1 MLTRRPFLAAA
12 LAAPVIAAS
21 TGRAWAQAAPSQ
33 AVRDAT
39 PSLPSQEPSAMLR
52 PTDALLAIDLQN
64 DFMPGGALAVARGD
78 EVVPLVNR
86 LAQAFDHVVLTQDW
100 HPADHVSFA
109 SNHPGRQPFETIT
122 LPYGAQTL
130 WPVHCV
136 QGSPGAALHAGLDAT
151 LRRTRAIVRKGS
163 NPALDS
169 YSAFVEADRKTRTGL
184 AGYLR
189 ELGVT
194 RVYCCGLATDYCVA
208 WTALDARAA
217 GFEVALI
224 DDASRAIDLN
234 GSLAAA
240 WRQLRAAGVARVGVD
255 EVLRG

>member
-1 MLTRRPFLAAA
+1 VQR
-12 LAAPVIAAS
+12 S
-21 TGRAWAQAAPSQ
+21 TD
-33 AVRDAT
+33 V
-39 PSLPSQEPSAMLR
+39 
-52 PTDALLAIDLQN
+52 LLAIDLQN
-64 DFMPGGALAVARGD
+64 DFMPGGALAVAHGD

-86 LAQAFDHVVLTQDW
+86 LAQAFENVVLTQDW

-109 SNHPGRQPFETIT
+109 ANHPGRQPFQTT
-122 LPYGAQTL
+122 ALPYGQQTL
-130 WPVHCV
+130 WPTHCV
-136 QGSPGAALHAGLDAT
+136 QDSHGAALHAGLETAVT
-151 LRRTRAIVRKGS
+151 RARAIVRKGQ

-169 YSAFVEADRKTRTGL
+169 YSAFLEADRKTRTGL

-208 WTALDARAA
+208 WSALDARAA

-234 GSLAAA
+234 GSLDAA
-240 WRQLRAAGVARVGVD
+240 WRQLQAVGVMRVSM
-255 EVLRG
+255 EKALNG